1 MPRHGARLA
10 GGAGPPPAPRG
21 ALLTPG
27 GRVLEC
33 GESKRFDGLAQ
44 RAVAL
49 RRRRSG
55 GRRLERVPMATM
67 VDIARRAG
75 VSVSTVSYVLSGKRP
90 ISAETRQRVLAVME
104 ECAYQPSELGRALAT
119 RRSRTVSLLLPMSG
133 RALTEMDFEFVTA
146 AAAVAEEHGYGFSL
160 TMDPSDEVDLLGL
173 TRRGRTDGLIL
184 MEIRQH
190 DRRVELLR
198 SSEVPFALI
207 GHCADNA
214 GVSYVDLDFAQAMDA
229 AVAHLADLGHRRVA
243 LLSFPPEL
251 AAAGYGPA
259 VRSAEGF
266 ARAVAA
272 HGLAGIRYDC
282 PTTLAA
288 GEALAAAWAAD
299 PERPTG
305 VVALNLE
312 PLGGIMLAAPAVGLP
327 VPDALSVVAV
337 ASERA
342 VRFLSPAPTLLEFPV
357 VAMGRTGAEL
367 LVRKLEGGD
376 GTPPEQVLLEGVLRV
391 RRSTAPAP
399 GT

>member
-1 MPRHGARLA
+1 M
-10 GGAGPPPAPRG
+10 
-21 ALLTPG
+21 T
-27 GRVLEC
+27 
-33 GESKRFDGLAQ
+33 
-44 RAVAL
+44 
-49 RRRRSG
+49 
-55 GRRLERVPMATM
+55 TM

-75 VSVSTVSYVLSGKRP
+75 VSVSTVSYVLSGKRT
-90 ISAETRQRVLAVME
+90 ISAETRGRVLAVMDDLD
-104 ECAYQPSELGRALAT
+104 YQPSALGRALAT
-119 RRSRTVSLLLPMSG
+119 RRSRTVSLLLPMAG
-133 RALTEMDFEFVTA
+133 RALTEMDLEFVRA
-146 AAAVAEEHGYGFSL
+146 AAEVAEEHGYGFSL
-160 TMDPSDEVDLLGL
+160 TMDPSDEIDLLAL

-190 DRRVELLR
+190 DRRVEVLR
-198 SSEVPFALI
+198 ASDVPFALI

-214 GVSYVDLDFAQAMDA
+214 GVSYVDLDFAQATEV
-229 AVAHLADLGHRRVA
+229 AVGHLADLGHRRLA
-243 LLSFPPEL
+243 LVSSPPAML
-251 AAAGYGPA
+251 AEGYGPA

-272 HGLAGIRYDC
+272 RGLAGSRLDC

-299 PERPTG
+299 PARPTG

-327 VPDALSVVAV
+327 IPEALSVVAI

-342 VRFLSPAPTLLEFPV
+342 VRFLRPAPTLLEFPV
-357 VAMGRTGAEL
+357 VAMGRKGAEL
-367 LVRKLEGGD
+367 LIRRLEGGD
-376 GTPPEQVLLEGVLRV
+376 GTPPEQVLLEGALRV